1 MWAVL
6 REGLTEQ
13 RFGGVQGSKPGRLVE
28 EVLQREQR
36 CKPLSVVAIEAL
48 RRSTEPKGA
57 AAIVSSRR
65 AVVGRSVR
73 PCRARTRRL
82 QLLL

>member
-1 MWAVL
+1 M
-6 REGLTEQ
+6 
-13 RFGGVQGSKPGRLVE
+13 E
-28 EVLQREQR
+28 EVSQRAQR
-36 CKPLSVVAIEAL
+36 RKPLSVVAIEAL

-73 PCRARTRRL
+73 PHEGQDQKTPAFTLSGRGGRKG
-82 QLLL
+82 